1 MDAPNEIELLILS
14 TAYSAKPF
22 VVSEVPD
29 KDWVAEVRR
38 ELAPV
43 EAGDFFVYGSHD
55 SDKVPANCKPL
66 LIEAAMAFGTGHHGT
81 TKGCLTAL
89 DNLFKSGFTGTNVVD
104 IGCGTAVLAMA
115 AALCWSGKVLAS
127 DIDEIATET
136 SKANAHA
143 NGLGDRIEVITCAGF
158 DHPDLNAS
166 APYDLILAN
175 ILKGPLV
182 ALAPDMSKNSILGGY
197 IILSGLLTMVGSLTT
212 TSLSL
217 DGGDGGGSATGSGGI
232 SNSTSKSVLLMR
244 QILYGSNSL
253 TFNLIEP
260 TVIHWSTCKNLNF
273 LSIPL
278 SKKSLISVSA
288 KISLFSTLNI
298 TLVAWGG
305 RNTSIFKQYSPVKSI
320 NNLFLSI

>member
-1 MDAPNEIELLILS
+1 MPTYTSLTTLEGKDAANDLGVALENLDSPPYGIGVFEIEDGSGLYEVGAYFIDAPNEIELLILS

-89 DNLFKSGFTGTNVVD
+89 DNLFKSDFIGTNVVD
-104 IGCGTAVLAMA
+104 IGCGTAVLAMG
-115 AALCWSGKVLAS
+115 AALCWPGKVLAS

-143 NGLGDRIEVITCAGF
+143 NGLGDRIKIITCAGF

-197 IILSGLLTMVGSLTT
+197 IILSGLLNTQADAVIDAYSDESFELVDHIKITEWSILT
-212 TSLSL
+212 L
-217 DGGDGGGSATGSGGI
+217 
-232 SNSTSKSVLLMR
+232 R
-244 QILYGSNSL
+244 
-253 TFNLIEP
+253 
-260 TVIHWSTCKNLNF
+260 
-273 LSIPL
+273 
-278 SKKSLISVSA
+278 
-288 KISLFSTLNI
+288 KI
-298 TLVAWGG
+298 
-305 RNTSIFKQYSPVKSI
+305 
-320 NNLFLSI
+320 

>member
-1 MDAPNEIELLILS
+1 MPTYTSLTTLEGKDAANDLGVALENLDSPPYGIGVFEIEDGSGLYEVGAYFIDAPNEIDLLILS

-89 DNLFKSGFTGTNVVD
+89 DNLFKSGFIGTNVVD

-197 IILSGLLTMVGSLTT
+197 IILSGLLNTQADAVIDAYSDESFELVDHIKITEWSILT
-212 TSLSL
+212 L
-217 DGGDGGGSATGSGGI
+217 
-232 SNSTSKSVLLMR
+232 R
-244 QILYGSNSL
+244 
-253 TFNLIEP
+253 
-260 TVIHWSTCKNLNF
+260 
-273 LSIPL
+273 
-278 SKKSLISVSA
+278 
-288 KISLFSTLNI
+288 KI
-298 TLVAWGG
+298 
-305 RNTSIFKQYSPVKSI
+305 
-320 NNLFLSI
+320 

>member
-1 MDAPNEIELLILS
+1 MPTYTSLTTLEGKDAANDLGVALENLDSPPYGIGVFEIEDGSGLYEVGAYFIDAPNEIELLILS

-89 DNLFKSGFTGTNVVD
+89 DNLFKSGFIGTNVVD
-104 IGCGTAVLAMA
+104 IGCGTAVLAMG
-115 AALCWSGKVLAS
+115 AALCWPGKVLAS

-143 NGLGDRIEVITCAGF
+143 NGLGDRIKIITCAGF
-158 DHPDLNAS
+158 DHLDLNAS

-197 IILSGLLTMVGSLTT
+197 IILSGLLNTQADAVIDAYSDESFELVDHIKITEWSILT
-212 TSLSL
+212 L
-217 DGGDGGGSATGSGGI
+217 
-232 SNSTSKSVLLMR
+232 R
-244 QILYGSNSL
+244 
-253 TFNLIEP
+253 
-260 TVIHWSTCKNLNF
+260 
-273 LSIPL
+273 
-278 SKKSLISVSA
+278 
-288 KISLFSTLNI
+288 KI
-298 TLVAWGG
+298 
-305 RNTSIFKQYSPVKSI
+305 
-320 NNLFLSI
+320 